1 MKFLAI
7 IAARMGSKRFP
18 GKVLAPIGGIPVLK
32 MVTRRL
38 SSSAKLENILIATS
52 DMQRDDAIEHA
63 CREEG
68 IACFR
73 GSENDVL
80 GRYVLAAEG
89 PKDRRIV
96 RVTADC
102 PFVSGETLDPV
113 LEQCELNPDCALV
126 TTKPDYPRGIDY
138 EIVPFSVLSEI
149 EKRTTEPSD
158 REHIF
163 NFIYGKPHEFNILR
177 LPCPNTLAKV
187 QREFLLDTPDDLSS
201 IEKALGSKS
210 PLYARAEDIK

>member
-1 MKFLAI
+1 LKFLAI
-7 IAARMGSKRFP
+7 IAARMGSTRFP

-38 SSSAKLENILIATS
+38 SSSAKLENILVATS

-68 IACFR
+68 IEYFR

-80 GRYVLAAEG
+80 GRYVVAAKG
-89 PKDRRIV
+89 PMDRRIV

-138 EIVPFSVLSEI
+138 EIVPFSILSEI
-149 EKRTTEPSD
+149 DKRATEPSD

-163 NFIYGKPHEFNILR
+163 NFIYGQPHEFKILR
-177 LPCPNTLAKV
+177 LPCPNTLIKV
-187 QREFLLDTPDDLSS
+187 QREFLLDTPEDLSS
-201 IEKALGSKS
+201 FEKALGSQS
-210 PLYARAEDIK
+210 PLYARPEDMQ

>member
-1 MKFLAI
+1 
-7 IAARMGSKRFP
+7 MGSKRFP
-18 GKVLAPIGGIPVLK
+18 GKVLTPIQGIPILK
-32 MVTRRL
+32 LIETRL
-38 SSSAKLENILIATS
+38 STSKKLDDIIVATTDLESDDLIEQVCDEENIK
-52 DMQRDDAIEHA
+52 
-63 CREEG
+63 
-68 IACFR
+68 CFR

-80 GRYVLAAEG
+80 RRYALAAEG
-89 PKDRRIV
+89 PMDRRIV

-187 QREFLLDTPDDLSS
+187 QREFLLDTPDDLST

>member
-18 GKVLAPIGGIPVLK
+18 GKVLTPIQGIPILK
-32 MVTRRL
+32 LIETRL
-38 SSSAKLENILIATS
+38 STSKKLDDIIVATTDLESDDLIEQVCDEENIK
-52 DMQRDDAIEHA
+52 
-63 CREEG
+63 
-68 IACFR
+68 CFR

-80 GRYVLAAEG
+80 RRYALAAEG
-89 PKDRRIV
+89 PMDRRIV

-187 QREFLLDTPDDLSS
+187 QREFLLDTPDDLST

>member
-1 MKFLAI
+1 
-7 IAARMGSKRFP
+7 MGSKRFP
-18 GKVLAPIGGIPVLK
+18 GKVLTPIQGIPILK
-32 MVTRRL
+32 LIETRL
-38 SSSAKLENILIATS
+38 STSKKLDDIIVATTDLESDDLIEQVCDEENIK
-52 DMQRDDAIEHA
+52 
-63 CREEG
+63 
-68 IACFR
+68 CFR

-80 GRYVLAAEG
+80 RRYALAAEG
-89 PKDRRIV
+89 PIDRRIV

-149 EKRTTEPSD
+149 EKIATEPSD

-187 QREFLLDTPDDLSS
+187 QREFLLDTPDDLST

>member
-1 MKFLAI
+1 M
-7 IAARMGSKRFP
+7 
-18 GKVLAPIGGIPVLK
+18 PV
-32 MVTRRL
+32 
-38 SSSAKLENILIATS
+38 
-52 DMQRDDAIEHA
+52 D
-63 CREEG
+63 EEG

-210 PLYARAEDIK
+210 PLYARAEDIQ

>member
-1 MKFLAI
+1 
-7 IAARMGSKRFP
+7 MGSKRFP
-18 GKVLAPIGGIPVLK
+18 GKVLTPIQGIPILK
-32 MVTRRL
+32 LIETRL
-38 SSSAKLENILIATS
+38 STSKKLDDIIVATTDLESDDLIEQVCDEENIK
-52 DMQRDDAIEHA
+52 
-63 CREEG
+63 
-68 IACFR
+68 CFR

-80 GRYVLAAEG
+80 RRYALAAEG
-89 PKDRRIV
+89 PMDRRIV

-149 EKRTTEPSD
+149 EKRATEPSD

-163 NFIYGKPHEFNILR
+163 NFIYRKSDEFKILKV
-177 LPCPNTLAKV
+177 PPPENLAKIE
-187 QREFLLDTPDDLSS
+187 REFLLDKPDDLSK

-210 PLYARAEDIK
+210 PLYAKAEDIK

>member
-1 MKFLAI
+1 
-7 IAARMGSKRFP
+7 MGSKRFP
-18 GKVLAPIGGIPVLK
+18 GKVLTPIQGIPILK
-32 MVTRRL
+32 LIETRL
-38 SSSAKLENILIATS
+38 STSKKLDDIIVATTDLESDDLIEQVCDEENIK
-52 DMQRDDAIEHA
+52 
-63 CREEG
+63 
-68 IACFR
+68 CFR

-80 GRYVLAAEG
+80 RRYALAAEG
-89 PKDRRIV
+89 PMDRRIV

-163 NFIYGKPHEFNILR
+163 NFIYRKSDEFKILKV
-177 LPCPNTLAKV
+177 PPPENLAKIE
-187 QREFLLDTPDDLSS
+187 REFLLDTPEDLSL
-201 IEKALGSKS
+201 IEQALGSKS
-210 PLYARAEDIK
+210 PLYARAEDIA

>member
-1 MKFLAI
+1 
-7 IAARMGSKRFP
+7 MGSKRFP
-18 GKVLAPIGGIPVLK
+18 GKVLTPIQGIPILK
-32 MVTRRL
+32 LIETRL
-38 SSSAKLENILIATS
+38 STSKKLDDIIVATTDLESDDLIEQVCDEENIK
-52 DMQRDDAIEHA
+52 
-63 CREEG
+63 
-68 IACFR
+68 CFR

-80 GRYVLAAEG
+80 RRYALAAEG
-89 PKDRRIV
+89 PIDRRIV

-149 EKRTTEPSD
+149 EKRATEPSD

-187 QREFLLDTPDDLSS
+187 QREFLLDTPDDLST

>member
-1 MKFLAI
+1 
-7 IAARMGSKRFP
+7 MGSKRFP

-32 MVTRRL
+32 LIGRRL
-38 SSSAKLENILIATS
+38 SSSQKLEDIIIATS
-52 DMQRDDAIEHA
+52 DLQQDDIIEKV
-63 CREEG
+63 CDEEN
-68 IACFR
+68 IKCFR

-80 GRYVLAAEG
+80 RRYVLAAEG
-89 PKDRRIV
+89 PMDRRIV

-138 EIVPFSVLSEI
+138 EIVPFSILREI
-149 EKRTTEPSD
+149 DKRATEPSD

>member
-1 MKFLAI
+1 M
-7 IAARMGSKRFP
+7 
-18 GKVLAPIGGIPVLK
+18 
-32 MVTRRL
+32 
-38 SSSAKLENILIATS
+38 
-52 DMQRDDAIEHA
+52 
-63 CREEG
+63 
-68 IACFR
+68 
-73 GSENDVL
+73 
-80 GRYVLAAEG
+80 
-89 PKDRRIV
+89 DRRIV

-113 LEQCELNPDCALV
+113 LEQCEKNPDCVLV

-138 EIVPFSVLSEI
+138 EIVPFSILSEI
-149 EKRTTEPSD
+149 EKRATEPSD

>member
-18 GKVLAPIGGIPVLK
+18 GKVLTPIQGIPALK
-32 MVTRRL
+32 LIAMRL
-38 SSSAKLENILIATS
+38 SSSQKLGDIIVATS
-52 DMQRDDAIEHA
+52 DLQQDDIIAHF
-63 CREEG
+63 CDEEN
-68 IACFR
+68 IKCFR

-80 GRYVLAAEG
+80 RRYALAAEG
-89 PKDRRIV
+89 PMDRRIV

-149 EKRTTEPSD
+149 EKRATEPSD

-163 NFIYGKPHEFNILR
+163 NFIYRKSDEFKILMV
-177 LPCPNTLAKV
+177 PPPENLAKIE
-187 QREFLLDTPDDLSS
+187 REFLLDKPDDLSK
-201 IEKALGSKS
+201 IEKALGFKS

>member
-1 MKFLAI
+1 
-7 IAARMGSKRFP
+7 MGSKRFP
-18 GKVLAPIGGIPVLK
+18 GKVLTPIQGIPILK
-32 MVTRRL
+32 LIETRL
-38 SSSAKLENILIATS
+38 SSSKKLDDIIVATTDLESDDLIEQVCDEENIK
-52 DMQRDDAIEHA
+52 
-63 CREEG
+63 
-68 IACFR
+68 CFR

-80 GRYVLAAEG
+80 RRYALAAEG
-89 PKDRRIV
+89 PMDRRIV

-149 EKRTTEPSD
+149 EKRATEPSD

-163 NFIYGKPHEFNILR
+163 NFIYRKSDEFKILKV
-177 LPCPNTLAKV
+177 PPPENLAKIE
-187 QREFLLDTPDDLSS
+187 REFLLDKPDDLSK

-210 PLYARAEDIK
+210 PLYARAEDIA

>member
-7 IAARMGSKRFP
+7 IAARMGSARFP

-38 SSSAKLENILIATS
+38 SSSAKLENILVATS
-52 DMQRDDAIEHA
+52 DMQRDDAIAQFCDVEN
-63 CREEG
+63 
-68 IACFR
+68 IKCFR

-113 LEQCELNPDCALV
+113 LEQCELIPDYALV

-149 EKRTTEPSD
+149 EKRATEPSD

-163 NFIYGKPHEFNILR
+163 NFIYGKPHEFRILR
-177 LPCPNTLAKV
+177 LPCPHTLAKV

-201 IEKALGSKS
+201 FEKALGSRNPIEAT
-210 PLYARAEDIK
+210 PLQMT

>member
-1 MKFLAI
+1 
-7 IAARMGSKRFP
+7 MGSKRFP
-18 GKVLAPIGGIPVLK
+18 GKVLTPIQGIPILK
-32 MVTRRL
+32 LIETRL
-38 SSSAKLENILIATS
+38 STSKKLDDIIVATTDLESDDLIEQVCDEENIK
-52 DMQRDDAIEHA
+52 
-63 CREEG
+63 
-68 IACFR
+68 CFR

-80 GRYVLAAEG
+80 RRYALAAEG
-89 PKDRRIV
+89 PMDRRIV

-149 EKRTTEPSD
+149 EKRATEPSD

-187 QREFLLDTPDDLSS
+187 QREFLLDTPDDLST

-210 PLYARAEDIK
+210 PLYAKAEDIK

>member
-1 MKFLAI
+1 
-7 IAARMGSKRFP
+7 MGSKRFP
-18 GKVLAPIGGIPVLK
+18 GKVLTPIQGIPILK
-32 MVTRRL
+32 LIETRL
-38 SSSAKLENILIATS
+38 STSKKLDDIIVATTDLESDDLIEQVCDEENIK
-52 DMQRDDAIEHA
+52 
-63 CREEG
+63 
-68 IACFR
+68 CFR

-80 GRYVLAAEG
+80 RRYALAAEG
-89 PKDRRIV
+89 PMDRRIV

-149 EKRTTEPSD
+149 EKRATEPSD

-187 QREFLLDTPDDLSS
+187 QREFLLDTPDDLST

>member
-1 MKFLAI
+1 
-7 IAARMGSKRFP
+7 MGSKRFP
-18 GKVLAPIGGIPVLK
+18 GKVLTPIQGIPILK
-32 MVTRRL
+32 LIETRL
-38 SSSAKLENILIATS
+38 STSKKLDDIIVATTDLESDDLIEQVCDEENIK
-52 DMQRDDAIEHA
+52 
-63 CREEG
+63 
-68 IACFR
+68 CFR

-80 GRYVLAAEG
+80 RRYALAAEG
-89 PKDRRIV
+89 PIDRRIV

-163 NFIYGKPHEFNILR
+163 NFIYRKSDEFKILKV
-177 LPCPNTLAKV
+177 PPPENLAKIE
-187 QREFLLDTPDDLSS
+187 REFLLDKPDDLSK
-201 IEKALGSKS
+201 IEKALGFKS